1 MFLRGIDSLPNTTV
15 CGLPPWIGF
24 PANDTTSYINDAV
37 ATAMN
42 LPIGIFT
49 FLSNLAII
57 VTVTRTPQLQ
67 RPSNILLC
75 SLAATDC
82 LTGVTSQPLFF
93 IWRMMLHSARQS
105 CAFQTELYE
114 TRYVFN
120 TLTSGLSFTTLT
132 LISFDRAYVLAKPL
146 VYHAKVTNGGM
157 LIS

>member
-1 MFLRGIDSLPNTTV
+1 MASQPNTTV

-24 PANDTTSYINDAV
+24 PANDTTSYTNDAV
-37 ATAMN
+37 AAAIN

-75 SLAATDC
+75 GLAATDC

-93 IWRMMLHSARQS
+93 IWRLMLHRARQS
-105 CAFQTELYE
+105 CAFQTELFE

-120 TLTSGLSFTTLT
+120 TLTTGWSFATLT
-132 LISFDRAYVLAKPL
+132 LISFDRAYALAKPMIYRATISNGSKL
-146 VYHAKVTNGGM
+146 VR
-157 LIS
+157 

>member
-1 MFLRGIDSLPNTTV
+1 MASQPNATV

-37 ATAMN
+37 ATAIN

-57 VTVTRTPQLQ
+57 VIVTRNPQLQ

-93 IWRMMLHSARQS
+93 IWRLMLHRARQS

-114 TRYVFN
+114 MRSLFN
-120 TLTSGLSFTTLT
+120 TLTSGLSFGTLT
-132 LISFDRAYVLAKPL
+132 LISFDRAYALAKPL
-146 VYHAKVTNGGM
+146 VYRAEVTNGGM
-157 LIS
+157 LVS